1 MEILKNIIEYLAIA
15 MSGVFLVYKTNNILM
30 FYQQAHYH
38 FSSFKRIIKHYYFG
52 KLQYFIFGILAFVMF
67 LNLWYIA
74 IIYILYIVFLLVIF
88 FKRKGIIKLKQT
100 ARIYRNYITLLLI
113 GTIISSTILLLV
125 DLPELNSSLAL
136 IIFFLPFLVF
146 LSSAIIYPIEL
157 LISKYYQCKSRKK
170 LAKINPTTIGIT
182 GSFGKTTTKN
192 ILFEFLKDK
201 YITLKTRKS
210 FNTLNGLSISI
221 NEDLTK
227 EVEVFIAEMGAS
239 RVGDISDLVNLVPLN
254 YAILTG
260 ITSQHLE
267 SFKTVQNIIN
277 EKVKIIE
284 ALDENGI
291 GIVNGDDKFL
301 NSIHFDVK
309 AKLIKFG
316 FSSTNDYYATD
327 IKLNKTEMSFTIN
340 YENKKILVKT
350 NLIGRHN
357 VLNIL
362 ASFALAKELGVSDL
376 ELVEKIKT
384 LEAPKNRLKI
394 EKLGTHVI
402 IDDSFNSNNVGFV
415 NALEVLSLYS
425 RPRILITPGIVE
437 GGSLE
442 AEMNYELAS
451 EIVKVVDEVVLIE
464 TKASMHILEGLK
476 SLGFEKVV
484 VLDKFV
490 DAKKYVFEKYPKG
503 TILIENDVCDIYK
516 I

>member
-1 MEILKNIIEYLAIA
+1 M
-15 MSGVFLVYKTNNILM
+15 
-30 FYQQAHYH
+30 
-38 FSSFKRIIKHYYFG
+38 
-52 KLQYFIFGILAFVMF
+52 
-67 LNLWYIA
+67 
-74 IIYILYIVFLLVIF
+74 
-88 FKRKGIIKLKQT
+88 
-100 ARIYRNYITLLLI
+100 
-113 GTIISSTILLLV
+113 
-125 DLPELNSSLAL
+125 
-136 IIFFLPFLVF
+136 
-146 LSSAIIYPIEL
+146 
-157 LISKYYQCKSRKK
+157 
-170 LAKINPTTIGIT
+170 
-182 GSFGKTTTKN
+182 
-192 ILFEFLKDK
+192 
-201 YITLKTRKS
+201 
-210 FNTLNGLSISI
+210 
-221 NEDLTK
+221 
-227 EVEVFIAEMGAS
+227 
-239 RVGDISDLVNLVPLN
+239 
-254 YAILTG
+254 
-260 ITSQHLE
+260 
-267 SFKTVQNIIN
+267 
-277 EKVKIIE
+277 
-284 ALDENGI
+284 
-291 GIVNGDDKFL
+291 
-301 NSIHFDVK
+301 
-309 AKLIKFG
+309 IKFG

-503 TILIENDVCDIYK
+503 TILIENDVSDIYK